1 MMRGSSGTAEF
12 RDDMH
17 GSEFRSD
24 IGGNV
29 LSSMSVSWKQPSNAM
44 A

>member
-1 MMRGSSGTAEF
+1 MTRGRSGMAEF
-12 RDDMH
+12 REVMH
-17 GSEFRSD
+17 GSEFKSD